1 MKISSFHVR
10 EASNQEIPVVVSIP
24 HCGIYVP
31 EAIREKFASGYIR
44 SLPLTDWYLH
54 HLCDFLP
61 GMGITTIYGTYSR
74 FVADIDAPA
83 EGSNP
88 RTIDTSFVPLKTP
101 NGDDVYTE
109 PPTPHDIQM
118 RRDLVYAPY
127 HARLSELLQSRIT
140 RFGNVALVDVH
151 SFPSHIF
158 QEQQLLSRQIYLGDD
173 GGRANPGW
181 LTGAAQHAFTHAGL
195 SVSRN
200 GPFRDGYIVGH
211 YGGLPRVSALHV
223 GARWDLYLD
232 EQHPDR
238 TPSHAGFRAFKSV
251 LSDVFTRLVS
261 EINAGAM
268 RMNSRERLGARRL
281 TI

>member
-10 EASNQEIPVVVSIP
+10 DASTKEVPVVVSIP

-31 EAIREKFASGYIR
+31 ESIREQFASGYIR

-54 HLCDFLP
+54 HLFDFLP
-61 GMGITTIYGTYSR
+61 AMGITTIYGTYSR

-83 EGSNP
+83 DGANP
-88 RTIDTSFVPLKTP
+88 RVIDTSFVALKTP
-101 NGDDVYTE
+101 GGEDVYTE
-109 PPTPHDIQM
+109 PPSPQEIHT

-140 RFGNVALVDVH
+140 RFGNVVLVDAH
-151 SFPSHIF
+151 SFPSHGF
-158 QEQQLLSRQIYLGDD
+158 QQERQLSQQVYLGDD

-181 LTGAAQHAFTHAGL
+181 LTAAVQHAFTHAGF

-200 GPFRDGYIVGH
+200 DPFRGGHIVKH
-211 YGGLPRVSALHV
+211 YGAQPRVSALYMGV
-223 GARWDLYLD
+223 RWDLYLD
-232 EQHPDR
+232 EQHPER

-251 LSDVFTRLVS
+251 LSDVFTNLLG
-261 EINAGAM
+261 EINVGAM
-268 RMNSRERLGARRL
+268 RMNSRERLGGRRV
-281 TI
+281 I

>member
-10 EASNQEIPVVVSIP
+10 DASTKEVPVVVSIP

-74 FVADIDAPA
+74 FVADADATA
-83 EGSNP
+83 DDGA
-88 RTIDTSFVPLKTP
+88 FVALKTP
-101 NGDDVYTE
+101 NGEDVYSE
-109 PPTPHDIQM
+109 PPTPQEIHT

-140 RFGNVALVDVH
+140 RFGGVVLVDLH
-151 SFPSHIF
+151 SFPSYSVE
-158 QEQQLLSRQIYLGDD
+158 EQGYLAQQVYLGDNA
-173 GGRANPGW
+173 GRANPGW
-181 LTGAAQHAFTHAGL
+181 LTAAAQHAFTHAGFG
-195 SVSRN
+195 VTRN
-200 GPFRDGYIVGH
+200 DPARRGGYIIRH
-211 YGGLPRVSALHV
+211 YGDQPRISALYM
-223 GARWDLYLD
+223 GLRWDLYLD
-232 EQHPDR
+232 EHHPER
-238 TPSHAGFRAFKSV
+238 PPSHAGFRAFKNT
-251 LSDVFTRLVS
+251 LSDVFTNLVG

-268 RMNSRERLGARRL
+268 RMNSPQRLGNRA
-281 TI
+281 IM

>member
-1 MKISSFHVR
+1 LKISSFHVR
-10 EASNQEIPVVVSIP
+10 EASTKEVPVVVNIP

-31 EAIREKFASGYIR
+31 EAIRENFASGYIR

-83 EGSNP
+83 GGSNP
-88 RTIDTSFVPLKTP
+88 RTIDTPFVPLKTP
-101 NGDDVYTE
+101 NGDDVYTQ
-109 PPTPHDIQM
+109 PPTQHDIQM

-140 RFGNVALVDVH
+140 RFGSVALVDLH
-151 SFPSHIF
+151 SFPSRIVTDDGST
-158 QEQQLLSRQIYLGDD
+158 QVYLGDD

-181 LTGAAQHAFTHAGL
+181 LTAAARHAFTHAGL
-195 SVSRN
+195 TTSRN
-200 GPFRDGYIVGH
+200 RPFRGDYIVKH
-211 YGGLPRVSALHV
+211 YGGLPRVSAVYMGL
-223 GARWDLYLD
+223 RWDLYLD
-232 EQHPDR
+232 EQHPER
-238 TPSHAGFRAFKSV
+238 TPSHAGFRAFKSM
-251 LSDVFTRLVS
+251 LSDVFTNLIG

-268 RMNSRERLGARRL
+268 RMNSHKCMGTRP
-281 TI
+281 IV